1 MILILFSFFHYTG
14 EISHQIHVILPMTG
28 IPRAF
33 VSNDTPNDDF
43 QSLFATHPSP
53 MWVYDPDT
61 LHFLIVNNAAIDL
74 YGYSREAYAAMTVL
88 DIRPAH
94 ERQRMIT
101 AVHARS
107 DMERAERWTHLK
119 ADGTMVEVLTYGR
132 SVRFNGRDA
141 ILAIVQDQTEVN
153 AAHREVSD
161 TRSLLDSI
169 VDNLPVGVFVKD
181 MEADGLYILFNEA
194 CGAIVGRNSGD
205 VVGRSDHIFYDE
217 KQSAAFREQDARA
230 FAAEAAISFE
240 ETVRRSDGVERM
252 LRTVKRALPSV
263 DGSPPRYLLGI
274 SQDVTEERS
283 VEARLAYMAM
293 HDALTGMPNRAFFA
307 DQIRLAA
314 KAATLAQPIALLYL
328 DVDHFKHIN
337 DSKGHA
343 AGDALLCQVAQRL
356 TALARPGDFVARLG
370 GDEFALVVR
379 LDRES
384 CIERFAKS
392 LLTSLSQPF
401 DLDGV
406 NEHVTCS
413 IGIALAPDHA
423 DDDDVLMRHA
433 DLALYAA
440 KESGRSTYRFYEP
453 SMRMEAERRHLL
465 TVELREALQ
474 QNQFE
479 LYYQP
484 IVQLENDGLAGFE
497 ALIRWNHPE
506 RGLVP
511 PMDFIPVA
519 EETGLIVAIGEWVL
533 REACR
538 TAASWPKHL
547 KIAVNLSVSQFRHN
561 SLLASVVS
569 ALDESGLRPERLEI
583 EITESVFLA
592 DVGQSLPLLKALK
605 ELGIRIAID
614 DFGTGYSSFSYLRA
628 FAFDKIKLD
637 RSFIAGI
644 ETDPG
649 NLAIVRAVVG
659 IGSGFNATT
668 LAEGIETEEQ
678 LAKLRQEG
686 FNEVQGYLLGKPMPL
701 AQALA
706 LITGGVS
713 AFAAAAA
720 AAFR

>member
-1 MILILFSFFHYTG
+1 
-14 EISHQIHVILPMTG
+14 
-28 IPRAF
+28 
-33 VSNDTPNDDF
+33 
-43 QSLFATHPSP
+43 

-61 LHFLIVNNAAIDL
+61 LRFLIVNNAAVDL
-74 YGYSREAYAAMTVL
+74 YGYSREAYSGMTVL
-88 DIRPAH
+88 DIRPAQ

-107 DMERAERWTHLK
+107 DMERAGRWTHLK
-119 ADGTMVEVLTYGR
+119 ADGTMLEVMTYGR
-132 SVRFNGRDA
+132 GVRFNGRDA
-141 ILAIVQDQTEVN
+141 ILAIVQDRTEVN

-181 MEADGLYILFNEA
+181 MDADGLYILFNEA
-194 CGAIVGRNSGD
+194 CGDIIGRHSLD
-205 VVGRSDHIFYDE
+205 VVGRSDHIFFNDE
-217 KQSAAFREQDARA
+217 QAAAFREQDARA
-230 FAAEAAISFE
+230 FAAPVAISFE
-240 ETVRRSDGVERM
+240 ETMQRSDGQQRI
-252 LRTVKRALPSV
+252 LRTVKRALPSP
-263 DGSPPRYLLGI
+263 DGSAPRYLLGI

-293 HDALTGMPNRAFFA
+293 HDVLTGLPNRAFFA
-307 DQIRLAA
+307 EHIKRVSALATA
-314 KAATLAQPIALLYL
+314 DKPVALLYL

-343 AGDALLCQVAQRL
+343 AGDALLCQVAARL
-356 TALARPGDFVARLG
+356 TGLADHGDLVARLG
-370 GDEFALVVR
+370 GDEFALVVGF
-379 LDRES
+379 REAG
-384 CIERFAKS
+384 CIERFAEQ
-392 LLTSLSQPF
+392 LLTSLSSPF

-423 DDDDVLMRHA
+423 EDDDVLMRHA

-453 SMRMEAERRHLL
+453 SMRLEAERRHLL

-474 QNQFE
+474 KNQFE

-484 IVQLENDGLAGFE
+484 IVQLENDGLGGFE

-506 RGLVP
+506 RGLIP
-511 PMDFIPVA
+511 PMEFIPVA

-538 TAASWPKHL
+538 TAARWPSNL
-547 KIAVNLSVSQFRHN
+547 KVAVNLSVSQFRHN

-644 ETDPG
+644 DTDPG

-668 LAEGIETEEQ
+668 LAEGIETDAQ
-678 LAKLRQEG
+678 LLRLRQEG
-686 FNEVQGYLLGKPMPL
+686 FHEVQGYLLGKPMPL
-701 AQALA
+701 AEAER
-706 LITGGVS
+706 LIAGGGVVAS
-713 AFAAAAA
+713 TAA
-720 AAFR
+720 

>member
-1 MILILFSFFHYTG
+1 MILILFSFFHYNC

-28 IPRAF
+28 IQRAF
-33 VSNDTPNDDF
+33 VSTDTPNDDF

-61 LHFLIVNNAAIDL
+61 LRFLIVNNAAVDL
-74 YGYSREAYAAMTVL
+74 YGYSREAYAGMTVL

-119 ADGTMVEVLTYGR
+119 ADGTMLEVLTYGR
-132 SVRFNGRDA
+132 GVRFNGRDA
-141 ILAIVQDQTEVN
+141 ILAIVQDRTEVN

-194 CGAIVGRNSGD
+194 CGEIIGRHSLD
-205 VVGRSDHIFYDE
+205 VVGRSDHIFYNDE
-217 KQSAAFREQDARA
+217 QAAAFREQDARA
-230 FAAEAAISFE
+230 FAAPAAISFE
-240 ETVRRSDGVERM
+240 ETMHRTDGQQRI
-252 LRTVKRALPSV
+252 LRTVKRALPSP
-263 DGSPPRYLLGI
+263 DGSAPRYLLGI

-293 HDALTGMPNRAFFA
+293 HDALTGLPNRAFFA
-307 DQIRLAA
+307 EHIKRVSSLATA
-314 KAATLAQPIALLYL
+314 DKPVALLYL

-343 AGDALLCQVAQRL
+343 AGDALLCQVAARL
-356 TALARPGDFVARLG
+356 TDLSDEGDLVARLG
-370 GDEFALVVR
+370 GDEFALVVGF
-379 LDRES
+379 REAG
-384 CIERFAKS
+384 CIERFAEQ
-392 LLTSLSQPF
+392 LLTSLSSPF

-423 DDDDVLMRHA
+423 EDDDVLMRHA

-440 KESGRSTYRFYEP
+440 KESGRSTYRFYEA
-453 SMRMEAERRHLL
+453 SMRLEAERRHML
-465 TVELREALQ
+465 TVELREALLK
-474 QNQFE
+474 NQFE

-484 IVQLENDGLAGFE
+484 IVQLENDGLGGFE

-511 PMDFIPVA
+511 PMEFIPVA

-533 REACR
+533 REACQ
-538 TAASWPKHL
+538 TAARWPSEL
-547 KIAVNLSVSQFRHN
+547 KVAVNLSVSQFRHT

-644 ETDPG
+644 DTDPG

-668 LAEGIETEEQ
+668 LAEGIETDAQ
-678 LAKLRQEG
+678 LLRLRQEG
-686 FNEVQGYLLGKPMPL
+686 FHEVQGYLLGKPMPL
-701 AQALA
+701 AEAER
-706 LITGGVS
+706 LIAGGGTVAS
-713 AFAAAAA
+713 TAA
-720 AAFR
+720 

>member
-1 MILILFSFFHYTG
+1 
-14 EISHQIHVILPMTG
+14 MTG
-28 IPRAF
+28 IQRAF
-33 VSNDTPNDDF
+33 VSTDTPNDDF

-61 LHFLIVNNAAIDL
+61 LRFLIVNNAAIDL
-74 YGYSREAYAAMTVL
+74 YGYSREAYEGMTVL

-94 ERQRMIT
+94 ERQRMLT

-119 ADGTMVEVLTYGR
+119 ADGTMLEVLTYGR
-132 SVRFNGRDA
+132 GVRFNGRDA

-181 MEADGLYILFNEA
+181 MDADGLYILFNEA
-194 CGAIVGRNSGD
+194 CGDIIGRHSLD
-205 VVGRSDHIFYDE
+205 VVGRSDRTFFDDE
-217 KQSAAFREQDARA
+217 QTEAFREQDARA
-230 FAAEAAISFE
+230 FAAPAAISFE
-240 ETVRRSDGVERM
+240 ETMQRSDGQQRI
-252 LRTVKRALPSV
+252 LRTVKRALPSP
-263 DGSPPRYLLGI
+263 DGSAPRYLLGI

-293 HDALTGMPNRAFFA
+293 HDVLTGLPNRAFFA
-307 DQIRLAA
+307 DHIKRVSSLATA
-314 KAATLAQPIALLYL
+314 DKPVALLYL

-343 AGDALLCQVAQRL
+343 AGDALLCQVAARL
-356 TALARPGDFVARLG
+356 TGLADDGDLVARLG
-370 GDEFALVVR
+370 GDEFALVVGF
-379 LDRES
+379 REAG
-384 CIERFAKS
+384 CIERFAER
-392 LLTSLSQPF
+392 LLASLSSPF

-423 DDDDVLMRHA
+423 EDDDVLMRHA

-453 SMRMEAERRHLL
+453 SMRLEAERRHML

-474 QNQFE
+474 RNQFE

-484 IVQLENDGLAGFE
+484 IVQLENDGLGGFE

-511 PMDFIPVA
+511 PMEFIPVA

-538 TAASWPKHL
+538 TAARWPSEL
-547 KIAVNLSVSQFRHN
+547 KVAVNLSVSQFRHT

-644 ETDPG
+644 DTDPG

-668 LAEGIETEEQ
+668 LAEGIETDAQ
-678 LAKLRQEG
+678 LLRLRQEG
-686 FNEVQGYLLGKPMPL
+686 FHEVQGYLLGKPMPL
-701 AQALA
+701 AEAER
-706 LITGGVS
+706 LIAGGGLVAS
-713 AFAAAAA
+713 TAA
-720 AAFR
+720 

>member
-1 MILILFSFFHYTG
+1 
-14 EISHQIHVILPMTG
+14 MTG
-28 IPRAF
+28 IKRAF
-33 VSNDTPNDDF
+33 VSIGTPNDDF

-61 LHFLIVNNAAIDL
+61 LGFLIVNNAALEL
-74 YGYSREAYAAMTVL
+74 YGYSLQEYAGMTVL

-94 ERQRMIT
+94 ERRRMLD
-101 AVHARS
+101 AVHGRT
-107 DMERAERWTHLK
+107 DMEKAERWTHLK
-119 ADGTMVEVLTYGR
+119 ANGEMLEVLTYGR
-132 SVRFNGRDA
+132 AVRFDGRDA
-141 ILAIVQDQTEVN
+141 ILAIVQDRTEVN

-181 MEADGLYILFNEA
+181 MAEEGRYILFNEA
-194 CGAIVGRNSGD
+194 CGTIVGRDPVD
-205 VVGRSDHIFYDE
+205 VVGKSDLGIFDR
-217 KQSAAFREQDARA
+217 KQAAAFWAQDTKA
-230 FAAEAAISFE
+230 FTASSTVSVE
-240 ETVRRSDGVERM
+240 ETIRRTDGESRI
-252 LRTVKRALPSV
+252 LRTVKRTLPAP
-263 DGSPPRYLLGI
+263 DGSLPRYLLGI

-293 HDALTGMPNRAFFA
+293 HDALTGLPNRAFFSEH
-307 DQIRLAA
+307 IERAA
-314 KAATLAQPIALLYL
+314 KIATAETAIALLYL

-343 AGDALLCQVAQRL
+343 AGDALLCQVAARL
-356 TALARPGDFVARLG
+356 TQLAGEGDLVARLG
-370 GDEFALVVR
+370 GDEFALLVR
-379 LDRES
+379 LDQAGS
-384 CIERFAKS
+384 IERFAER
-392 LLTSLSQPF
+392 LLDSLSTPF
-401 DLDGV
+401 NLDGA

-413 IGIALAPDHA
+413 IGIAIAPDHA

-453 SMRMEAERRHLL
+453 TMRLEAERRHML
-465 TVELREALQ
+465 TVEMRDALLKD
-474 QNQFE
+474 QFE

-484 IVQLENDGLAGFE
+484 IIQLDDDGLGGFE
-497 ALIRWNHPE
+497 ALIRWRHPQ
-506 RGLVP
+506 RGLIP

-519 EETGLIVAIGEWVL
+519 EETGLIVPIGEWVL

-538 TAASWPKHL
+538 TAAQWPQHL
-547 KIAVNLSVSQFRHN
+547 KIAVNLSVCQFRHN

-569 ALDESGLRPERLEI
+569 ALDESGLRPGRLEL
-583 EITESVFLA
+583 EITDSVFLA
-592 DVGQSLPLLKALK
+592 DVEQSLPLLRALK

-637 RSFIAGI
+637 RIFVAGI

-668 LAEGIETEEQ
+668 LAEGVETEEQ
-678 LAKLRQEG
+678 LQRLQAEG
-686 FNEVQGYLLGKPMPL
+686 FGEVQGFLLGRPMP
-701 AQALA
+701 QAEAEA
-706 LITGGVS
+706 LIHGGASRLLSV
-713 AFAAAAA
+713 A
-720 AAFR
+720 RG

>member
-1 MILILFSFFHYTG
+1 
-14 EISHQIHVILPMTG
+14 MTG
-28 IPRAF
+28 IQRAF
-33 VSNDTPNDDF
+33 VSTDTPNDDF

-61 LHFLIVNNAAIDL
+61 LRFLIVNNAAVDL
-74 YGYSREAYAAMTVL
+74 YGYSREAYAGMTVL

-94 ERQRMIT
+94 ERQRMLT

-119 ADGTMVEVLTYGR
+119 ADGTMLEVLTYGR
-132 SVRFNGRDA
+132 GVRFNGRDA

-181 MEADGLYILFNEA
+181 MDADGLYILFNEA
-194 CGAIVGRNSGD
+194 CGEIVGRRSVD
-205 VVGRSDHIFYDE
+205 VVGRSDHLFFDKE
-217 KQSAAFREQDARA
+217 QSAAFREQDARA
-230 FAAEAAISFE
+230 FAAPAAISFE
-240 ETVRRSDGVERM
+240 ETMQRSDGQQRI
-252 LRTVKRALPSV
+252 LRTVKRALPSP
-263 DGSPPRYLLGI
+263 DGSAPRYLLGI

-293 HDALTGMPNRAFFA
+293 HDVLTGLPNRAFFA
-307 DQIRLAA
+307 EHIKRVSSLATA
-314 KAATLAQPIALLYL
+314 DKPVALLYL

-343 AGDALLCQVAQRL
+343 AGDALLCQVAARL
-356 TALARPGDFVARLG
+356 TGLADDGDLVARLG
-370 GDEFALVVR
+370 GDEFALLVGF
-379 LDRES
+379 REAG
-384 CIERFAKS
+384 CIERFAER
-392 LLTSLSQPF
+392 LLASLSSPF

-453 SMRMEAERRHLL
+453 SMRLEAERRHML

-474 QNQFE
+474 KNQFE

-484 IVQLENDGLAGFE
+484 IVQLENDGLGGFE

-511 PMDFIPVA
+511 PMEFIPVA

-538 TAASWPKHL
+538 TAARWPSEL
-547 KIAVNLSVSQFRHN
+547 KVAVNLSVSQFRHT

-644 ETDPG
+644 DTDPG

-668 LAEGIETEEQ
+668 LAEGIETDAQ
-678 LAKLRQEG
+678 LLRLRQEG
-686 FNEVQGYLLGKPMPL
+686 FHEVQGYLLGKPMPL
-701 AQALA
+701 AEAER
-706 LITGGVS
+706 LIAGGGVVAS
-713 AFAAAAA
+713 TAA
-720 AAFR
+720 

>member
-1 MILILFSFFHYTG
+1 
-14 EISHQIHVILPMTG
+14 MTG
-28 IPRAF
+28 IQRAF
-33 VSNDTPNDDF
+33 VSTDTPNDDF

-53 MWVYDPDT
+53 MWVYDPGT
-61 LHFLIVNNAAIDL
+61 LRFLIVNNAAVDL
-74 YGYSREAYAAMTVL
+74 YGYSREAYAGMTVL
-88 DIRPAH
+88 DIRPVH

-119 ADGTMVEVLTYGR
+119 ADGTMLEVLTYGR
-132 SVRFNGRDA
+132 GVRFNGRDA

-194 CGAIVGRNSGD
+194 CGDIIGRHSLD
-205 VVGRSDHIFYDE
+205 VVGRSDRTFFDDE
-217 KQSAAFREQDARA
+217 QTEAFREQDARA
-230 FAAEAAISFE
+230 FAASGAISFE
-240 ETVRRSDGVERM
+240 ETMQRADGQQRI
-252 LRTVKRALPSV
+252 LRTVKRALPSP
-263 DGSPPRYLLGI
+263 DGSAPRYLLGI

-293 HDALTGMPNRAFFA
+293 HDALTGLPNRAFFA
-307 DQIRLAA
+307 EHIKRVSSLATTD
-314 KAATLAQPIALLYL
+314 KPMALLYL

-343 AGDALLCQVAQRL
+343 AGDALLCQVAARL
-356 TALARPGDFVARLG
+356 TGLADHGDLVARLG
-370 GDEFALVVR
+370 GDEFALVVGF
-379 LDRES
+379 REAG
-384 CIERFAKS
+384 CIERFAER
-392 LLTSLSQPF
+392 LLASLSSPF

-423 DDDDVLMRHA
+423 EDDDVLMRHA

-453 SMRMEAERRHLL
+453 SMRLEAERRHML

-474 QNQFE
+474 KNQFE

-484 IVQLENDGLAGFE
+484 IVQLENDGLGGFE

-511 PMDFIPVA
+511 PMEFIPVA

-538 TAASWPKHL
+538 TAARWPSEL
-547 KIAVNLSVSQFRHN
+547 KVAVNLSVSQFRHT

-644 ETDPG
+644 DTDPG

-668 LAEGIETEEQ
+668 LAEGIETDAQ
-678 LAKLRQEG
+678 LLRLRQEG
-686 FNEVQGYLLGKPMPL
+686 FHEVQGYLLGKPMPL
-701 AQALA
+701 AEAER
-706 LITGGVS
+706 LIAGGGGGAS
-713 AFAAAAA
+713 TAA
-720 AAFR
+720 